1 MIMSKRK
8 NIITKSNMV
17 TIQNAITGEMD
28 TAKVTMIVARDVPK
42 YKNEPFT
49 ILFQASTYILGR
61 DITPVA
67 CKVLITICGCVD
79 YGNKIG
85 KTQQEIAD
93 HIKYSKRNVE
103 RAYEELRK
111 ANVLYK
117 QTNPVDARMNDWYIN
132 AYQSWKGSIID
143 RKKRIQETN
152 PAQLGLFPELPEKA
166 IKPNKDF

>member
-1 MIMSKRK
+1 
-8 NIITKSNMV
+8 MV
-17 TIQNAITGEMD
+17 AIQDTITGEMA

-61 DITPVA
+61 DITPSA

-85 KTQQEIAD
+85 KTTQEIAD
-93 HIKYSKRNVE
+93 HIKYSKRQVE
-103 RAYEELRK
+103 RAYTELEK
-111 ANVLYK
+111 VNVIYK
-117 QTNPVDARMNDWYIN
+117 QKNPIDTRMNDWYVN
-132 AYQSWKGSIID
+132 AYQSWKGTIQD
-143 RKKRIQETN
+143 RKKRIQDTN
-152 PAQLGLFPELPEKA
+152 PNQLGMFPESSEKA

>member
-1 MIMSKRK
+1 MRKQK
-8 NIITKSNMV
+8 NIITKSNMIA
-17 TIQNAITGEMD
+17 IQNAITGELD

-61 DITPVA
+61 DITPST

-85 KTQQEIAD
+85 KTIQEIAE
-93 HIKYSKRNVE
+93 HIKYSKRQVE
-103 RAYEELRK
+103 RAFTELER

-117 QTNPVDARMNDWYIN
+117 KKNPIDSRMNDWYVN
-132 AYQSWKGSIID
+132 AYQSWKGSAQD

-152 PAQLGLFPELPEKA
+152 PNQLGMFPELPEKP